1 MATYLYIALNGESK
15 IARYTL
21 DPDTGKLS
29 HQEDVP
35 LSGAPGPLAADP
47 AGRHLYAGL
56 RSTRQLASFAIDP
69 ASGKLAHLGSVPLI
83 SDPCC
88 LSVDRRGRFL
98 LSAYYSAGATSVHRL
113 DDQGAAVEQP
123 AIWLSTATCAHSIFT
138 DPTNRYAFLPHVA
151 QTNAIYHFRFD
162 EESGYLTPNAPFKVA
177 SPPDTGPRHYVYHPT
192 LPVVYFDNEQGS
204 SVTAYHL
211 DTAQGTLSPFQ
222 TLSMLPEGFSGENTC
237 AQIRIHPEGRF
248 LYASNRGHDSIACYA
263 VDPQSGQLTSLGQ
276 QPTEKTPR
284 DFNLDPQGRY
294 LYAAGQ
300 ASGRLATYR
309 IDPTSGTLTL
319 IETCEVGKAPTWVLP
334 LELG

>member
-1 MATYLYIALNGESK
+1 MATYLYLALNGENK
-15 IARYTL
+15 IAIHTL
-21 DPDTGKLS
+21 DLATGKLS
-29 HQEDVP
+29 FQEEVP
-35 LSGAPGPLAADP
+35 LTGAPGPLAADP

-69 ASGKLAHLGSVPLI
+69 ANGKLEHLGSVPLL

-88 LSVDRRGRFL
+88 LSTDRRGRFV
-98 LSAYYSAGATSVHRL
+98 LSAYYGAGATCVHRL
-113 DDQGAAVEQP
+113 DERGAAVEQP
-123 AIWLSTATCAHSIFT
+123 AIWLSTAPCAHSIFT
-138 DPTNRYAFLPHVA
+138 DPSNRYAFLPHVA
-151 QTNAIYHFRFD
+151 QTNAIYQFRFD
-162 EESGYLTPNAPFKVA
+162 EETGHLLPNPVFKVGA
-177 SPPDTGPRHYVYHPT
+177 PPHTGPRHYVYHPS

-204 SVTAYHL
+204 SVTAYHF

-237 AQIRIHPEGRF
+237 AQIRIHPSGRF
-248 LYASNRGHDSIACYA
+248 LYASNRGHDSLACYA
-263 VDPQSGQLTSLGQ
+263 LDSQGKMTSLGQ

-300 ASGRLATYR
+300 ASGRLAAYR
-309 IDPTSGTLTL
+309 IDQASGQLTP
-319 IETCEVGKAPTWVLP
+319 IETYAVGKAPTWVLP